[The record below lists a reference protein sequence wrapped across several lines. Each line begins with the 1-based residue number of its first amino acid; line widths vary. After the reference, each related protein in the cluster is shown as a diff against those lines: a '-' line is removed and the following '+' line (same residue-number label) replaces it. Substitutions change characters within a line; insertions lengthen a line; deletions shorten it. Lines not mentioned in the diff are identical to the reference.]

1 VAEGRAAIAAI
12 DAATWELAQ
21 QYEPASARLR
31 VLERT
36 APTPGLPYITAL
48 ANDPAALVAA
58 VTAAITSLDA
68 DTRSALML
76 RGVIPIPASAYLAV
90 PTPPPPCT

>member
-1 VAEGRAAIAAI
+1 MAAI

-36 APTPGLPYITAL
+36 APTPGLPYITAGGNDAAPL
-48 ANDPAALVAA
+48 A
-58 VTAAITSLDA
+58 AAITEAIASLDA
-68 DTRSALML
+68 APRAALML
-76 RGVIPIPASAYLAV
+76 RGLVQIPARAYLAV
-90 PTPPPPCT
+90 PTPPPPG